1 MNVSV
6 NRERIFFMV
15 LMEKNNHK
23 GFTLLELLIAII
35 LMAVIV
41 AIVGISLGL
50 ACRSIETGEKRME
63 RLERF
68 RVSWTILNAQ
78 IGSMM
83 PLTYT
88 NEGEKK
94 LFFKGSSSSLQ
105 ISTNH
110 SIWHGQQGHVLV
122 KYTIDSDKTLKAS
135 ENLIGVDHIRETT
148 LLENVEE
155 VAFQYYFRDL
165 DGTGQWL
172 DEWVEDRYIPEKT
185 KIYMTFEGKKY
196 SMIIP
201 VRSFGSKALPVSTSV
216 APDV

>member
-41 AIVGISLGL
+41 AIVGISMGL

-68 RVSWTILNAQ
+68 RASWTILNAQ

-83 PLTYT
+83 PLSFTI
-88 NEGEKK
+88 EGEKK

-105 ISTNH
+105 ISTNY

-122 KYTIDSDKTLKAS
+122 KYTVDSDETFKAS
-135 ENLIGVDHIRETT
+135 ENLIGVDHVWETT

-155 VAFQYYFRDL
+155 IAFKYFFTDQ

-172 DEWVEDRYIPEKT
+172 DEWVEDRYMPEKT
-185 KIYMTFEGKKY
+185 KINITIEGKKY

-201 VRSFGSKALPVSTSV
+201 VRSFGSKASPVSASV
-216 APDV
+216 SPDV